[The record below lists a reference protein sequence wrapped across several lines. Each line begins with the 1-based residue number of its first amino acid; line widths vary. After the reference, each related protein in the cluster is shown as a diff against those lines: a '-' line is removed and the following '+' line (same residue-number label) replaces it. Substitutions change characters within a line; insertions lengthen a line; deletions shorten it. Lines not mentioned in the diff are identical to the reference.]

1 MEPFPA
7 AVAATNERPIIR
19 WRWRSVGGGPDQI
32 TSNASAVC
40 GEASWMADGGLGHD
54 ATETT
59 RDPIS
64 RRGSTGG
71 GCCGTEGTR
80 TTEEG
85 RGGEG
90 GLRWFILWSGCR
102 HANQKRQ
109 LWRHGERRRSRV
121 KTAPPNAVHR
131 VSNQS
136 LVVLCSS
143 PLNSSIGVI
152 LTSAIGNISPS
163 HRIVSLDGQL
173 SQSLSSQEVPG
184 IQRERATV
192 TLCLS

>member
-1 MEPFPA
+1 M
-7 AVAATNERPIIR
+7 
-19 WRWRSVGGGPDQI
+19 GGQDQI
-32 TSNASAVC
+32 TSNESAVC

-90 GLRWFILWSGCR
+90 GPRWFILWSGCR

-109 LWRHGERRRSRV
+109 LCFGDMASGVDQESRRLHRMLFIECPISLCCTMFFSSEFKYRCHFNFRNR
-121 KTAPPNAVHR
+121 KHLPKPPHCKPR
-131 VSNQS
+131 R
-136 LVVLCSS
+136 
-143 PLNSSIGVI
+143 PTFTI
-152 LTSAIGNISPS
+152 PK
-163 HRIVSLDGQL
+163 
-173 SQSLSSQEVPG
+173 
-184 IQRERATV
+184 
-192 TLCLS
+192 

>member
-1 MEPFPA
+1 M
-7 AVAATNERPIIR
+7 
-19 WRWRSVGGGPDQI
+19 GGQDQI
-32 TSNASAVC
+32 TSNESAVC

-90 GLRWFILWSGCR
+90 RADPDGLYFGAAVATPTRKGSFAL
-102 HANQKRQ
+102 AT
-109 LWRHGERRRSRV
+109 WRAASIKSQDGSTECCSSSV
-121 KTAPPNAVHR
+121 QS
-131 VSNQS
+131 VS
-136 LVVLCSS
+136 VVLCSS

-163 HRIVSLDGQL
+163 HRIL
-173 SQSLSSQEVPG
+173 
-184 IQRERATV
+184 
-192 TLCLS
+192 

>member
-1 MEPFPA
+1 MGGWVDRTRSLRMRLLSAARRLGWRMGDSDTTRQRLLAIPSPVAAARVA
-7 AVAATNERPIIR
+7 AV
-19 WRWRSVGGGPDQI
+19 VGLRGRG
-32 TSNASAVC
+32 
-40 GEASWMADGGLGHD
+40 
-54 ATETT
+54 
-59 RDPIS
+59 
-64 RRGSTGG
+64 RR
-71 GCCGTEGTR
+71 R
-80 TTEEG
+80 

-90 GLRWFILWSGCR
+90 RADPDGLYFGAAVATPTRKGSFAL
-102 HANQKRQ
+102 AT
-109 LWRHGERRRSRV
+109 WRAASIKSQDGSTECCSSSV
-121 KTAPPNAVHR
+121 QS
-131 VSNQS
+131 VS
-136 LVVLCSS
+136 VVLCSS